1 VLKYLYTLSFIC
13 ILILTACK
21 KDSFTTDSSETISF
35 STDTLL
41 FDTVFSTI
49 GSSTR
54 KFKIYNR
61 NNESIKIS
69 SLKLAGGEN
78 SIFRLNVNGVPG
90 ISFKN
95 LEIKSKDSMWVY
107 ADVTV
112 DPSSTNLPY
121 VVKDSLE
128 FITNGNKQDVNLIAF
143 GQNAI
148 FHKAE
153 AGSSSFLLGCNEVWN
168 NDIPHVVYGIAVID
182 TGCTLTIKKGAKV
195 FFHSNGAIVALRK
208 ASLKIEG
215 TQDEPVILE
224 GDRLEPEYANAA
236 GQWQGLYLFPLSVE
250 NEINWAVIK
259 NSRIGVQI
267 DTVNSSYSSK
277 PTLTI
282 KNSIIKNCSST
293 GISGRGTYI
302 EGTNCLIANCGE
314 YCGSFALGGKYNFT
328 NCTFA
333 NYTPNSTDLTA
344 LVLNNWFKD
353 NNLNINPRDLDE
365 ANFTNCIIYGSQ
377 LTEIVLSKIDDAL
390 FNYQFKNCLIK
401 ASSADINIETSEFK
415 NCLINKTPHFIN
427 TNTNNFNIGINSS
440 AANKGDAT
448 SVNSNLTDLEFD
460 LNNNS
465 RISDSKPDIGA
476 YEFIPE

>member
-1 VLKYLYTLSFIC
+1 MLKYLYTLSFIC

-90 ISFKN
+90 INFKN

-128 FITNGNKQDVNLIAF
+128 FITNGNRQDVNLIAF

-182 TGCTLTIKKGAKV
+182 TGCTLTIKKGATV

-215 TQDEPVILE
+215 TQGEPVILE
-224 GDRLEPEYANAA
+224 GDRLEPEYANVA

-401 ASSADINIETSEFK
+401 ASSADINTETSEFK
-415 NCLINKTPHFIN
+415 NCLINENPHFIN

>member
-1 VLKYLYTLSFIC
+1 VLKYLYTLSFFC
-13 ILILTACK
+13 ILVLTACK

-128 FITNGNKQDVNLIAF
+128 FETNGNKQDVNLIAF

-182 TGCTLTIKKGAKV
+182 TGCTLRIKKEQKY
-195 FFHSNGAIVALRK
+195 FSIP
-208 ASLKIEG
+208 
-215 TQDEPVILE
+215 T
-224 GDRLEPEYANAA
+224 
-236 GQWQGLYLFPLSVE
+236 GQLLLCEKHP
-250 NEINWAVIK
+250 
-259 NSRIGVQI
+259 
-267 DTVNSSYSSK
+267 
-277 PTLTI
+277 
-282 KNSIIKNCSST
+282 
-293 GISGRGTYI
+293 
-302 EGTNCLIANCGE
+302 
-314 YCGSFALGGKYNFT
+314 
-328 NCTFA
+328 
-333 NYTPNSTDLTA
+333 
-344 LVLNNWFKD
+344 
-353 NNLNINPRDLDE
+353 
-365 ANFTNCIIYGSQ
+365 
-377 LTEIVLSKIDDAL
+377 
-390 FNYQFKNCLIK
+390 
-401 ASSADINIETSEFK
+401 
-415 NCLINKTPHFIN
+415 
-427 TNTNNFNIGINSS
+427 
-440 AANKGDAT
+440 
-448 SVNSNLTDLEFD
+448 
-460 LNNNS
+460 
-465 RISDSKPDIGA
+465 
-476 YEFIPE
+476 